1 MQEFDGKAK
10 CKMTFAYSKPN
21 LLDHLCTIRHGRI
34 VEGECGGR
42 RPPLFFKGDAFAD

>member
-21 LLDHLCTIRHGRI
+21 LLDHLCTIRHGRS
-34 VEGECGGR
+34 GGGMR
-42 RPPLFFKGDAFAD
+42 GTASPTFFKGDAFAD